1 MIDIWTVFSAVL
13 PTYVLVG
20 VGAWLRRVEWLTHEA
35 DESLLRVVVNVLAP
49 CLILDHILG
58 NEALRRPGNVWVP
71 PLAGFAGICV
81 GVVVARWAARW
92 VFGQGP
98 GLASAEA
105 RTFSVTT
112 GFQNYGYAPLPLVTL
127 LFPRETTGVLF
138 LHNLGVD
145 VALWTLG
152 LVTLG
157 HANWREWRRL
167 LNPPLVAVAAG
178 VALNLSGVALPRFAS
193 SAVQMLGACCFPL
206 GLVLIGATLS
216 ETTPSWRGFG
226 GKRLMLAACA
236 ARCGVAPALMLLL
249 ARWLPVSVELKR
261 VLVVQAAMPAAVFPI
276 VMARHHGGDVLTSVR
291 VVVAT
296 SALAFVTTPL
306 WVRLGLWWVPG
317 VSGVPMGAG
326 VP

>member
-13 PTYVLVG
+13 PTYVLVAVG
-20 VGAWLRRVEWLTHEA
+20 VWLRRVEWLTHEA

-49 CLILDHILG
+49 CLILDNVLG
-58 NEALRRPGNVWVP
+58 NEALRRPGNVWAP
-71 PLAGFAGICV
+71 PVAGFAGICV
-81 GVVVARWAARW
+81 GLLAARCAARW
-92 VFGQGP
+92 VFGKGRER
-98 GLASAEA
+98 ASAEA
-105 RTFSVTT
+105 RTFAATT

-157 HANWREWRRL
+157 HATWREWRRL
-167 LNPPLVAVAAG
+167 MNPPLAAVVAG
-178 VALNLSGVALPRFAS
+178 VALNLSGVALPRFAG

-206 GLVLIGATLS
+206 GLMLIGATLS
-216 ETTPSWRGFG
+216 EATPSRGAFG

-236 ARCGVAPALMLLL
+236 ARCGMAPALMLLM

-261 VLVVQAAMPAAVFPI
+261 VLIVQAAMPAAVFPI

-296 SALAFVTTPL
+296 SVVAFVTTPL

-317 VSGVPMGAG
+317 VSGVPTGAG
-326 VP
+326 LP